1 MKNIVKIIALVLT
14 LCIVFVGC
22 GKEKNEPLVTIGEYK
37 GFKIT
42 EFDTTVTEEDVN
54 NAISQFLFDNKYKV
68 DITDRAADKGDIV
81 VIDFEGLVD
90 GVAFEGGTATDY
102 EISALC
108 SGGFIDGFEEAIVG
122 KNVGD
127 TFSADLKFPDEYPN
141 SPDLAGKPV
150 TFNYTLKGIKQTIV
164 PEYNDETV
172 EKYAGYSTTAEY
184 EEHLKSY
191 LKTQKQT
198 TGEENQSAELWTQL
212 FEVCEVSEY
221 PQDKID
227 EQVANMKSYFEMYAE
242 MFQVTYAEFI
252 ATYTS
257 LGTEAEAEKYM
268 IEEAQTIVKGS
279 LIIETMVKEH
289 NLTYTEEEY
298 NAFVN
303 NYANANGMTPE
314 EVTTS
319 FPKEEIEEA
328 VYYEKLIEFLR
339 QYAEVVPATAE

>member
-1 MKNIVKIIALVLT
+1 MKNVVKIIALVLA
-14 LCIVFVGC
+14 LCIVFAGC
-22 GKEKNEPLVTIGEYK
+22 GKDKNEGLVKIGEYK

-54 NAISQFLFDNKYKV
+54 NAISQFLSDNKYKV
-68 DITDRAADKGDIV
+68 DITDRGAAMGDTV

-90 GVAFEGGTATDY
+90 GVAFQGGTATGY
-102 EISALC
+102 EIPVLC
-108 SGGFIDGFEEAIVG
+108 SGGFIEGFEEAIVG
-122 KNVGD
+122 KKVGD
-127 TFSADLKFPDEYPN
+127 SFSADLKFPDEYQN

-172 EKYAGYSTTAEY
+172 EKYAGYATTAEY

-198 TGEENQSAELWTQL
+198 AGEDNQADELWTQL
-212 FEVCEVSEY
+212 FDVCEVIEY
-221 PQDKID
+221 PQDEID
-227 EQVANMKSYFEMYAE
+227 KQVADMKSYFEMYAE
-242 MFQVTYAEFI
+242 MFQMSYADFI

-268 IEEAQTIVKGS
+268 IEEAQIIVKGS
-279 LIIETMVKEH
+279 LIIDAMVKEN

-303 NYANANGMTPE
+303 GYANANGMTPE
-314 EVTTS
+314 EVTTGFS
-319 FPKEEIEEA
+319 EEEIAEA
-328 VYYEKLIEFLR
+328 VYYEKVIELLR

>member
-1 MKNIVKIIALVLT
+1 MKNIVKIIAFVLIFSV
-14 LCIVFVGC
+14 LFVGC
-22 GKEKNEPLVTIGEYK
+22 GKDKNENLVTIGEYK
-37 GFKIT
+37 GFKVT

-54 NAISQFLFDNKYKV
+54 NAISQFLSENKYKV
-68 DITDRAADKGDIV
+68 DVTDRGAEKGDIV
-81 VIDFEGLVD
+81 VIDFEGIVD
-90 GVAFEGGTATDY
+90 GVAFQGGTATDY

-108 SGGFIDGFEEAIVG
+108 SGGFIEGFEEAILE
-122 KNVGD
+122 KKVGD
-127 TFSADLKFPDEYPN
+127 SFSADLKFPDEYPN
-141 SPDLAGKPV
+141 NPDLAGKPV

-172 EKYAGYSTTAEY
+172 EQYAGYATTAEY

-198 TGEENQSAELWTQL
+198 LGEENQSSELWTQL
-212 FEVCEVSEY
+212 FEVCEVIEY

-227 EQVANMKSYFEMYAE
+227 AQVKDMKAYFEMYAE
-242 MFQVTYAEFI
+242 MFQVSYADFI

-268 IEEAQTIVKGS
+268 LEEAQMIVKGS
-279 LIIETMVKEH
+279 LIIDAMVEEH
-289 NLTYTEEEY
+289 NLTYTESEY

-303 NYANANGMTPE
+303 NYASANGMTPE

-319 FPKEEIEEA
+319 FPEEEIAEA
-328 VYYEKLIEFLR
+328 VYYEKVIEFLR
-339 QYAEVVPATAE
+339 QYAEVVPATQE